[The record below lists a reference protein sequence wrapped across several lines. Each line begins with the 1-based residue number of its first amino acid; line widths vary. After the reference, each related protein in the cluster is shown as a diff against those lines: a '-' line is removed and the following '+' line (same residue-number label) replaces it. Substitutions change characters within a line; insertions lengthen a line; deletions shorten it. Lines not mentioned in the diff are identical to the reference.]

1 MAKTKYFVKKQ
12 SKMADF
18 LSIFVRN
25 LKRLALT
32 GFLFMNPKNFFGA
45 SCYIFTSITNLGEL
59 I

>member
-1 MAKTKYFVKKQ
+1 MAKTKYFVKKR

-25 LKRLALT
+25 LKRLALP
-32 GFLFMNPKNFFGA
+32 GFLFINPEIFFGA